1 MKKSNTSDLR
11 SDTRPLVTITA
22 AIIFSVIIMISLFAI
37 YFNKVYSSVLQKDM
51 EQIEWTSHYVTKLIH
66 TEIQH
71 SVDILRASAEM
82 FHADEDSSPKVC
94 EAACRKYGKGFIS
107 KKWALPI

>member
-51 EQIEWTSHYVTKLIH
+51 EQIE
-66 TEIQH
+66 
-71 SVDILRASAEM
+71 
-82 FHADEDSSPKVC
+82 
-94 EAACRKYGKGFIS
+94 
-107 KKWALPI
+107 

>member
-1 MKKSNTSDLR
+1 MHHCAGRNNNMKKSNTSDLR

-51 EQIEWTSHYVTKLIH
+51 EQIE
-66 TEIQH
+66 
-71 SVDILRASAEM
+71 
-82 FHADEDSSPKVC
+82 
-94 EAACRKYGKGFIS
+94 
-107 KKWALPI
+107 